1 MTRFERGER
10 VRGTRGN
17 NRHRHRSQVIAS
29 STYLT
34 QDPQECSG
42 MQKGWYTI
50 DIFAF
55 DDDKSGTI
63 LGDVA
68 TFGKVVVYDRANKRA
83 GFKDLADGASCP

>member
-1 MTRFERGER
+1 
-10 VRGTRGN
+10 
-17 NRHRHRSQVIAS
+17 
-29 STYLT
+29 
-34 QDPQECSG
+34 